1 VTLLFCRK
9 AKYGILISKESIHLV
24 HIFATGS
31 VNNCVQQK
39 RLKIEGP
46 VVNSM
51 FDLLTVKVKTLKN
64 MKRTLQT
71 KHIVQEMSQLAFT
84 EITG

>member
-1 VTLLFCRK
+1 MQISDPVILQKSQMRHSSFSHLRK
-9 AKYGILISKESIHLV
+9 
-24 HIFATGS
+24 GS

-39 RLKIEGP
+39 RSKIERA
-46 VVNSM
+46 VVNNM
-51 FDLLTVKVKTLKN
+51 YDPFTIKVKTPKN

-71 KHIVQEMSQLAFT
+71 KHIVQEMSQLAFK